1 MQRFARARL
10 ADESGFTLIELLAT
24 ILILGILAAI
34 AYSTFFGH
42 KDRGEDA
49 VAKSNARVVVTQIES
64 CFAANADYTK
74 CDELVELDGVEAP
87 YGTDPGE
94 ASVTS
99 ATKMSYII
107 DGYSLSDAGGQRHI
121 FRIAKDISTGV
132 IDKTCEPTGSGGC
145 PESGTW

>member
-1 MQRFARARL
+1 MRRFSRARL

-34 AYSTFFGH
+34 TLTTFLGH

-49 VAKSNARVVVTQIES
+49 VAKSNARVLVTQIES
-64 CFAANADYTK
+64 CFAANGDYEK
-74 CDELVELDGVEAP
+74 CDTLAELGAAEVP
-87 YGTDPGE
+87 YGTNGGE

-107 DGYSLSDAGGQRHI
+107 DGYSQSQAGGQRHV
-121 FRIAKDISTGV
+121 FRIAKDVSTGV
-132 IDKTCEPTGSGGC
+132 IDQTCTPPDSGGC
-145 PESGTW
+145 PETGEW